1 MFAFGKRAKAARH
14 KQRQRE
20 RERETQTNKQTK
32 RGTHVFSIFI
42 FWQLLLLRGGRFV
55 VVCFEEKLE
64 EMLPKS
70 NLGKAAN
77 ATNDASSSFFFF
89 FFFFERLSREQRENG
104 RRNDDVVASG
114 NGCCVGV
121 VSDD

>member
-1 MFAFGKRAKAARH
+1 LESALTLLVTQTDG
-14 KQRQRE
+14 E
-20 RERETQTNKQTK
+20 RERHTNKQTNKQK
-32 RGTHVFSIFI
+32 RNTHVFSIFI

-64 EMLPKS
+64 EIPKS

-89 FFFFERLSREQRENG
+89 FFFERLSREQREENG
-104 RRNDDVVASG
+104 RRNDDVASG
-114 NGCCVGV
+114 NGCCVVV

>member
-1 MFAFGKRAKAARH
+1 LESALKLLVANRD
-14 KQRQRE
+14 RE
-20 RERETQTNKQTK
+20 RERETQTNEQTK

-42 FWQLLLLRGGRFV
+42 FWQLLLPRGGRFV

-64 EMLPKS
+64 EITKS

-77 ATNDASSSFFFF
+77 ATNDASSSFFFFFF